1 MTKESAAK
9 RAFSTVLLVLALAA
23 AAMLPASCGKGTGE
37 DGSAGGERSSVKVEI
52 EDTSDIDALIKD
64 LDSSIGSLSDE
75 DFAPDQ
81 LNDNQLGW

>member
-1 MTKESAAK
+1 MTKESAIK
-9 RAFSTVLLVLALAA
+9 RSLSAALLALALAA
-23 AAMLPASCGKGTGE
+23 AAMLPTSCGKGTGE
-37 DGSAGGERSSVKVEI
+37 GGSAGGEASSVKIEI

-81 LNDNQLGW
+81 LNDNHLGW

>member
-1 MTKESAAK
+1 MTKESAIK
-9 RAFSTVLLVLALAA
+9 RSLSAALLALALAA
-23 AAMLPASCGKGTGE
+23 AAILPTSCGKGTGE
-37 DGSAGGERSSVKVEI
+37 GGSAGGEASSVKIEI
-52 EDTSDIDALIKD
+52 KDVSDIDALIKD